1 VRIDVK
7 ASCGAHGQASSGSL
21 AFMPA
26 ILRRNMNLN
35 SFENLSLCP
44 AVLRAVRAEN
54 YLVPTP
60 IQAKAI
66 PHALSGRDVLG
77 IAQTGTGKTAA
88 FALPILEQLINRQTP
103 ARPRLPN
110 ALILAPTRELANQIV
125 GDLRNYG
132 RYSKISA
139 LAVYGG
145 VGIDPQIRA
154 LAGGVDIVVAT
165 PGRLIDLMKRKA
177 IDFAQVEIFVLD
189 EADRMLDMGFVREI
203 RRIAACLPKK
213 RQSLFFSATMPR
225 EIEHLVVDL
234 LANPAKVEVTPAAST
249 VERIHQQV
257 LFVGNS
263 GKVAALAALLDRGS
277 YSRAL
282 VFARTKHGA
291 DRLGKQMVGLGFEV
305 GVLHGNKSQKQ
316 RENTIQGFR
325 LGRTQVLVATD
336 IAARGIDIDDISHVI
351 NFDVP
356 NVAETYVHR
365 IGRTARAGAA
375 GHAITFCNAEEKAY
389 LRSIERLTG
398 TWLSIIEMNGLTET
412 LPHSG
417 RPLTRRKRRTE
428 NKPAHKST
436 QSRPPITARR
446 RKGNS
451 SL

>member
-1 VRIDVK
+1 
-7 ASCGAHGQASSGSL
+7 
-21 AFMPA
+21 
-26 ILRRNMNLN
+26 LN
-35 SFENLSLCP
+35 SFETLPLCS
-44 AVLRAVRAEN
+44 AVLKAVRAEN

-66 PHALSGRDVLG
+66 PLALSGRDVLG

-88 FALPILEQLINRQTP
+88 YALPILEQLGTRQTP
-103 ARPRLPN
+103 SRPRLPS
-110 ALILAPTRELANQIV
+110 ALILAPTRELASQIV

-132 RYSKISA
+132 RYSKLSA

-145 VGIDPQIRA
+145 VGIDAQTRA
-154 LAGGVDIVVAT
+154 LAAGVDIVVAT

-177 IDFAQVEIFVLD
+177 ISLAMVEILVLD
-189 EADRMLDMGFVREI
+189 EADRMLDMGFVRDI

-213 RQSLFFSATMPR
+213 RQNLFFSATMPR
-225 EIEHLVVDL
+225 EIEHLVADL
-234 LANPAKVEVTPAAST
+234 LANPAKIEVTPAAST

-257 LFVGNS
+257 VHVGNA

-277 YSRAL
+277 HSRAL
-282 VFARTKHGA
+282 VFTRTKHGA
-291 DRLGKQMVGLGFEV
+291 DRLGKQMARRGFQV

-316 RENTIQGFR
+316 RESTMKGFR
-325 LGRTQVLVATD
+325 LGRTQILVATD

-375 GHAITFCNAEEKAY
+375 GIAITLCSAEEKSH

-398 TWLSIIEMNGLTET
+398 TGLSIIDVN
-412 LPHSG
+412 
-417 RPLTRRKRRTE
+417 RLTR
-428 NKPAHKST
+428 
-436 QSRPPITARR
+436 
-446 RKGNS
+446 
-451 SL
+451 